1 MTPFK
6 KYRSAVSG
14 YRCAERPAGADA
26 TVARRPALGGS
37 TPSSFE
43 GSPGLVVV
51 GSWLPMIDGATPAV
65 VLAAFECN
73 S

>member
-1 MTPFK
+1 M
-6 KYRSAVSG
+6 
-14 YRCAERPAGADA
+14 
-26 TVARRPALGGS
+26 ARRPALGGS

-73 S
+73 SGDP